1 MNATFAKPLRTTG
14 LTVGTVG
21 LIACAALLLVG
32 AEAFFRGY
40 LVAWLFWAGVSL
52 GSLALLMLHHLVA
65 GGWGAI
71 GQRHFEAGALTIF
84 VMALLYVPL
93 LFGMH
98 ALYEWTHAEVV
109 AEDPVLQHKKPYLNV
124 PFFVGRMVLYFGFW
138 GACAW
143 FFRRWSVRLG
153 ETGDAALAQRMR
165 RLAAGGLVGHILL
178 ITFASLDWVMSLE
191 PHWFSTIFGWMIAVS
206 EVLTALAGAVLALSW
221 LARRERRTARDD
233 GAGGNAGGRAGG
245 QEGPIGRLFST
256 KYLHDYGNLL
266 LAFVILWMYMVFVQY
281 LIMWAGNVPEDIEW
295 YVARREAPYGWIAP
309 VLVIFH
315 FAIPFT
321 LLLLRRMKRSRFSL
335 PVLSGSLLAVHLL
348 YLAWLVWPA
357 FEQVGLLT
365 IGAGAAGFVGIGGL
379 WTGGYAF
386 FLGRRPLLPRRDP
399 RFEDF
404 YERLGA
410 GARTEA

>member
-14 LTVGTVG
+14 LTVGAVG
-21 LIACAALLLVG
+21 LAACAALLVIG
-32 AEAFFRGY
+32 SEAFFRGY

-65 GGWGAI
+65 GGWGAV
-71 GQRHFEAGALTIF
+71 GQRHFEAAALTIF
-84 VMALLYVPL
+84 VMAGLFVPL

-109 AEDPVLQHKKPYLNV
+109 ADDPVLQHKKPYLNV
-124 PFFVGRMVLYFGFW
+124 PFFIGRCVLYFGFW
-138 GACAW
+138 GTCAW
-143 FFRRWSVRLG
+143 LFRRWSVRLG
-153 ETGDAALAQRMR
+153 ATGDAALAQRMR

-178 ITFASLDWVMSLE
+178 ITFASLDWIMSLE

-206 EVLTALAGAVLALSW
+206 EVLTALAVAILALSW
-221 LARRERRTARDD
+221 LRRRGGDGRTKGASS
-233 GAGGNAGGRAGG
+233 GAGAV
-245 QEGPIGRLFST
+245 GRLFST

-309 VLVIFH
+309 VLVVVH
-315 FAIPFT
+315 FVLPFFT
-321 LLLLRRMKRSRFSL
+321 LLLRRAKRSRTAL
-335 PVLSGSLLAVHLL
+335 PALAGGLLAVHLL

-357 FEQVGLLT
+357 FEHVGFST
-365 IGAGAAGFVGIGGL
+365 VGAGAISFVSIGGL
-379 WTGGYAF
+379 WLAGYAF
-386 FLGRRPLLPRRDP
+386 FLSRQLLVPRRDP
-399 RFEDF
+399 RFDSF
-404 YERLGA
+404 YEKL
-410 GARTEA
+410 EAKA